1 LTTPR
6 NAPLD
11 GWRAIAVLGV
21 MWLHW
26 SIPAWRGPIPFEIG
40 LYFFLT
46 LTGFLITRILLRERD
61 AGEASGKP
69 WRLAALKRFQWR
81 RALRILV
88 PCYAAMIFGLAV
100 GADDLRQHPLVYF
113 AQVSNFH
120 LATLPAWPEGT
131 AHYWTLAIQQ
141 QFYLLWPLLVFGLPR
156 RALAPAFVIAVGMA
170 PLSRLVL
177 LHHFPEIPNP
187 GAITSSAL
195 DFLGGGSLL
204 ALALHRGLDP
214 GDPRLRA
221 PVWTAFALYL
231 VLYSFDI
238 QGHPLPGLRH
248 FQQTLLTVAMVGL
261 VAATLAGLPA
271 PVARVLAWRPLQH
284 VARISYSLYLLHN
297 LVPLALG
304 WVLPALWWIDGPPG
318 TALRLAVF
326 ALASWGLS
334 WLSWRWI
341 EQPMERLR
349 GSRRPDGREIE
360 RLGN

>member
-1 LTTPR
+1 MKAAR

-26 SIPAWRGPIPFEIG
+26 APAAWRGPVPFEIG

-61 AGEASGKP
+61 AGEVSGKP

-88 PCYAAMIFGLAV
+88 PCYGAMLFGLLV
-100 GADDLRQHPLVYF
+100 GAPDLRHHPAAYF
-113 AQVSNFH
+113 AQLSNFH
-120 LATLPAWPEGT
+120 LATLPAWPAGT

-141 QFYLLWPLLVFGLPR
+141 QFYLLWPLVVFFLPR
-156 RALAPAFVIAVGMA
+156 RALAPAFGIAVAMA

-177 LHHFPEIPNP
+177 LHAFPEVHHPECLP
-187 GAITSSAL
+187 PSAF
-195 DFLGGGSLL
+195 DYLGGGSLL

-221 PVWTAFALYL
+221 AAWIALALHL
-231 VLYSFDI
+231 VLYGFDI
-238 QGHPLPGLRH
+238 RGHPVPGIRH
-248 FQQTLLTVAMVGL
+248 FQQTFLAVAMAGL
-261 VAATLAGLPA
+261 IAAALAGRPG
-271 PVARVLAWRPLQH
+271 PVARVLTCRPLQH
-284 VARISYSLYLLHN
+284 LATISYSLYLLHN
-297 LVPLALG
+297 LAPLALG
-304 WVLPALWWIDGPPG
+304 WVLPFLWWIDEPLG
-318 TALRLAVF
+318 TALRIPVF
-326 ALASWGLS
+326 ALASWGLA

-341 EQPMERLR
+341 EQPVERLR
-349 GSRRPDGREIE
+349 SSREIGKSE
-360 RLGN
+360 S